1 MTFFK
6 SYSSITN
13 FLYRFTILKIGK
25 LHIRL
30 HKIIDCD
37 KSTLYHTHPFHYISI
52 ILKGGYTE
60 RYISGNEVKEKSH
73 SFGSI
78 IFRKNSVFH
87 RIETLKSNNTI
98 TLFITYGNYG
108 WKAHNTENNTKDDGI
123 FQRII
128 NNKEVWS
135 KKKNGIW
142 FIGNINKNIA
152 FKETRHS
159 IHQLI
164 DVNNKE

>member
-1 MTFFK
+1 MILFK
-6 SYSSITN
+6 SYSNITD

-30 HKIIDCD
+30 HKIVDCD

-60 RYISGNEVKEKSH
+60 KYVSGKKVKEKSH

-78 IFRKNSVFH
+78 ILRRNSVFH
-87 RIETLKSNNTI
+87 RIERLKTSETL

-108 WKAHNTENNTKDDGI
+108 WKAHNTENNNEDDGI
-123 FQRII
+123 FKRVI
-128 NNKEVWS
+128 NNKEIWA
-135 KKKNGIW
+135 KKENGIW
-142 FIGNINKNIA
+142 FIGNIDKTIA
-152 FKETRHS
+152 RQETRHS
-159 IHQLI
+159 IHQLVDKNI
-164 DVNNKE
+164 K